1 MSEFSYKN
9 DDQADERLNPA
20 EIQNRESN
28 SGGDPQADSEKN
40 ALNQNYN
47 SSNDSDTTKESLNKT
62 TSDNGY
68 YNQSAGVSNPSS
80 SGGIRGV
87 GRFLKRRSAVAT
99 ITALFVGGIGGL
111 MLLLSPSLAAVQ
123 LKEALVGDL
132 NDQLGAMDLRTNH
145 VFRAKLNDI
154 GKGSCTGV
162 KVRCGFKGMSDRQVK
177 RFQAA
182 GWEVETNG
190 KTTFGKNKVVSL
202 SITDSSGKKITID
215 NPKQLN
221 KLVGDAVVRRA
232 VKRAFDPRFY
242 GFFDAVSDKVFTGL
256 KTNKANKVVGDTDAD
271 RDKSFN
277 SAMEG
282 EPNGVRVVSGTA
294 GDEETQAE
302 KDRRAAAE
310 EQAKRLNSGGEST
323 GSLFNSVAKNG
334 VKNAVKGLG
343 ILAAADVACSVK
355 NTARAVSAGAKYYR
369 EVQLARYFMVYA
381 SGIDQLVAGEAEP
394 DTTNYLFNKLAEID
408 NRAKVVD
415 ETSVQIDSNGT
426 VKAIDNPDF
435 GKNAYDSQGVK
446 VAMYNEAPNLTAR
459 SMQYTIGGGAV
470 MGTLSKINE
479 YIEKYAQGDKCK
491 FIQNNAVRV
500 GSLVFGIVIG
510 AVTLGGSLA
519 IQVGASVAI
528 GMAIPI
534 LENYLAQMLA
544 GNVAD
549 ASTSGVDAGNAM
561 FAGAGALMG
570 RMAMG
575 RGMQPASISRMKNYI
590 RSTSEVKNDYIAM
603 ETEAAKATPFDVM
616 NQYSFLGSLVRKI
629 SPPLQKGSQSLGI
642 TLGRGLSIFGTASNV
657 FIPNASAASEFN
669 EDRFTKCKDYGYEEL
684 GIDADVFCNVR
695 YTMSAY
701 ELSLDTDTVRNYMYV
716 NGYVDAEGEPIGE
729 YADFIEQCTSRERG
743 WGESPEGVENGEKG
757 EDCIDD
763 RSKWPN
769 RLLSY
774 FRVYTMDDSII
785 EAMDY
790 VPPTTLSLAAA
801 GTGQMRIGTYNVKV
815 ANQTNGPGDGWLDS
829 SVRMPMIGKIIREK
843 LDYDVVGLQEIEA
856 VQWKQVKDALPG
868 YSSFPKAYRSE
879 KGLSG
884 QVPIYWKTDKFG
896 TTPVDSG
903 LFNRSW
909 RKCTGVSLC
918 EYAPWVLLEDA
929 NGEQFY
935 VMNTHM
941 VNENNIAGGSDT
953 GGAEKREA
961 DAKEINRV
969 IRTEFK
975 RGVPVF
981 VTGDLNSS
989 WSPVADDFALRGD
1002 RTRLPYCILTT
1013 DTGIS
1018 HVSDIADGL
1027 KGACPTKLGQRKYQI
1042 DHVFTNSNT
1051 PVQKVGRYND
1061 SQATDHPTIYADIGV
1076 DIGGK
1081 SGSDIVGD
1089 DYKRECSK
1097 YLKSGNYCPG
1107 NRYGNQCTAFVH
1119 FRLVKHG
1126 VIKELGISGSG
1137 GEIVASLGRL
1147 GYKVNST
1154 PAVHAV
1160 MSTFATSDP
1169 SNGHTAMVSQVNND
1183 GSIIVEEYNFAKPLK
1198 YTQRLITKA
1207 EIVAKNITFAHTE
1220 VDYK

>member
-1 MSEFSYKN
+1 MATFSYKN
-9 DDQADERLNPA
+9 DEDENRLNPA
-20 EIQNRESN
+20 EIQHREESTG
-28 SGGDPQADSEKN
+28 SDP
-40 ALNQNYN
+40 ALDNERSRLTQNYGN
-47 SSNDSDTTKESLNKT
+47 SDASAVEKEDLNKPKKN
-62 TSDNGY
+62 DNGY
-68 YNQSAGVSNPSS
+68 YNDSARSSNPPS
-80 SGGIRGV
+80 SGGIKGV
-87 GRFLKRRSAVAT
+87 GKFFKRRSAVAT
-99 ITALFVGGIGGL
+99 ITALFVGGFGGL
-111 MLLLSPSLAAVQ
+111 ILLLSPSLAAVQ

-132 NDQLGAMDLRTNH
+132 NDQLGAMDFRTQH
-145 VFRAKLNDI
+145 VFKAKLNDI
-154 GKGSCTGV
+154 GKGVCTGV
-162 KVRCGFKGMSDRQVK
+162 KVRCGFKGMSNRQVK

-182 GWEVETNG
+182 GWEVETDG
-190 KTTFGKNKVVSL
+190 KTAFGKNKVVSL
-202 SITDSSGKKITID
+202 SIENDAGKKITID

-242 GFFDAVSDKVFTGL
+242 GFFDAVSDKVFTGIR
-256 KTNKANKVVGDTDAD
+256 TNKANKVVGDTDAD

-277 SAMEG
+277 SAVDG
-282 EPNGVRVVSGTA
+282 EPNGVRVLAGT
-294 GDEETQAE
+294 GSDEETEAD
-302 KDRRAAAE
+302 KKRRAAAD
-310 EQAKRLNSGGEST
+310 EQAKRLGGGGEST
-323 GSLFNSVAKNG
+323 SSLFNSVAKNG
-334 VKNAVKGLG
+334 VRSAVKGLG
-343 ILAAADVACSVK
+343 ILGAADVACSVK

-381 SGIDQLVAGEAEP
+381 SGIDQLVANEADP
-394 DTTNYLFNKLAEID
+394 GTTNYLFNKLSEID
-408 NRAKVVD
+408 NRAKIVD
-415 ETSVQIDSNGT
+415 ETTLQVDSNGT
-426 VKAIDNPDF
+426 VEPIDNPDY

-446 VAMYNEAPNLTAR
+446 VAMYNEAPNLSAR
-459 SMQYTIGGGAV
+459 SMQYTIGGGSV
-470 MGTLSKINE
+470 MGTLSEINNF
-479 YIEKYAQGDKCK
+479 IEKYAQGDKCK
-491 FIQNNAVRV
+491 FIQNNAVRI
-500 GSLVFGIVIG
+500 GSVVFGVIIG

-561 FAGAGALMG
+561 FAGAASLMG

-575 RGMQPASISRMKNYI
+575 RGMQPANISRMKNYL
-590 RSTSEVKNDYIAM
+590 SATSEVKNDYIAI
-603 ETEAAKATPFDVM
+603 ETEAAKSTPFDVM

-629 SPPLQKGSQSLGI
+629 SPPLQKGSQSVGM
-642 TLGRGLSIFGTASNV
+642 TLSRGLSIFSTASNV
-657 FIPNASAASEFN
+657 FIPTASAASEFN
-669 EDRFTKCKDYGYEEL
+669 RDRFTKCKDYGYEEL

-716 NGYVDAEGEPIGE
+716 NGYVDADGEPIGE

-790 VPPTTLSLAAA
+790 VPPTSLSVAAA

-829 SVRMPMIGKIIREK
+829 SIRMPMIGKIIRDLK
-843 LDYDVVGLQEIEA
+843 YDVVGLQEIEA
-856 VQWKQVKDALPG
+856 VQWKQVKDSLPG
-868 YSSFPKAYRSE
+868 YSSFPKGYRSE

-884 QVPIYWKTDKFG
+884 QVPIYWKTDKY
-896 TTPVDSG
+896 TLVDSG

-909 RKCTGVSLC
+909 RKCTGVNLC
-918 EYAPWVLLEDA
+918 EYAPWVLLED
-929 NGEQFY
+929 NTTSQQFY
-935 VMNTHM
+935 AMNTHM
-941 VNENNIAGGSDT
+941 VNENNIAGGSDR

-1018 HVSDIADGL
+1018 HASDIADGL
-1027 KGACPTKLGQRKYQI
+1027 KGACPSKLGQRKYQI

-1051 PVQKVGRYND
+1051 PVRKTGRYND
-1061 SQATDHPTIYADIGV
+1061 PQATDHPTIYADVGS
-1076 DIGGK
+1076 DSSGGT
-1081 SGSDIVGD
+1081 GSDIVGD

-1097 YLKSGNYCPG
+1097 YAYCT
-1107 NRYGNQCTAFVH
+1107 RQCVDFVL
-1119 FRLVKHG
+1119 FRLVKNG
-1126 VIKELGISGSG
+1126 VLPTKRALGNG
-1137 GEIVASLGRL
+1137 GFVVGTLGKL
-1147 GYKVNST
+1147 GYKVDST

-1160 MSTFATSDP
+1160 MSTFATSQP
-1169 SNGHTAMVSQVNND
+1169 TVGHTAIVSQVNND
-1183 GSIIVEEYNFAKPLK
+1183 GSIIVEEYNYAKPLA
-1198 YTQRLITKA
+1198 YSQRLITKA
-1207 EIVAKNITFAHTE
+1207 EIAAKNITFAHTE